1 MKHRLS
7 MVLLVQVLSPSK
19 FLNFALLVREQSDS
33 QEAFVF
39 ENSEI
44 KAVFNKQG
52 DLVSL
57 WDKKLK

>member
-1 MKHRLS
+1 